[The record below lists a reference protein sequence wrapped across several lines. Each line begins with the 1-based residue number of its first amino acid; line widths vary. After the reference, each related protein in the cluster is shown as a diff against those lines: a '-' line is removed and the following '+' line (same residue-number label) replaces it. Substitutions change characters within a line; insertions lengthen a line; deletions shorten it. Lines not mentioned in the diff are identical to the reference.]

1 MTEKTYTLTINV
13 TYNVEDDAQ
22 HLKIKARLDMLPQH
36 LKIKA
41 RLDMLPLQLFAS
53 GEFYLGVPLVSFDH
67 QVEDNPKLVKRML
80 DVSMVHVPEWY
91 REPDVRMPYK
101 LADHGFGF
109 FCWVPY
115 GDCADAPSFLV
126 PFIELAHSKGCVY
139 INFDNEGQVIEWLPT
154 YDEEAKAPDAP
165 VWIGPKHSPMAAI
178 TACNNEGEHVDPAHL
193 ANAAVEVLAAQR
205 GGTFMVMDDFC
216 AGMAQRTHF
225 VTQLRDG
232 GWFAT
237 YIAPKEG

>member
-22 HLKIKARLDMLPQH
+22 HE
-36 LKIKA
+36 KIKA

-67 QVEDNPKLVKRML
+67 QLEDNPKLIKRVL
-80 DVSMVHVPEWY
+80 DVSMAHVPEWY

-115 GDCADAPSFLV
+115 EDYADAPLFME

-139 INFDNEGQVIEWLPT
+139 INFDNEGQVIEGLPT
-154 YDEEAKAPDAP
+154 YDEEAKAPDEP
-165 VWIGPKHSPMAAI
+165 VWIGPKLSPMAAI
-178 TACNNEGEHVDPAHL
+178 IACNNEGEYMDHSHL
-193 ANAAVEVLAAQR
+193 ALAVVETLVQQR
-205 GGTFMVMDDFC
+205 DGAIIGADDFC

-225 VTQLRDG
+225 VAQLRDG
-232 GWFAT
+232 GWFAA